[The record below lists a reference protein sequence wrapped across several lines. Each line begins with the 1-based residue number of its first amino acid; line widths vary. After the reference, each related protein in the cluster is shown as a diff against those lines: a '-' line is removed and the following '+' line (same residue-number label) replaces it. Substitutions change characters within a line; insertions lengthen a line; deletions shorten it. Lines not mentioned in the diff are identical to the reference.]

1 MPRVL
6 TTTEIA
12 DLLAEAKPL
21 PATWQSRLAVRA
33 KSDSTFTHRELDV
46 AGTAGRTFRII
57 IRGNTLNLLDFSLIL
72 VFRDEDG
79 SDYRLTRFN
88 GRHPSQHSI
97 KWEKARNL
105 PNAAFRNRFH
115 IHMATERYQ
124 LEGYDIDG
132 YAEVTPLY
140 DSFETALEKFVR
152 SNGLSVPEG
161 EQKDA
166 RPDNLFEQG
175 KE

>member
-1 MPRVL
+1 MPPKYM
-6 TTTEIA
+6 TDHQIA
-12 DLLAEAKPL
+12 NY
-21 PATWQSRLAVRA
+21 ATMVGS
-33 KSDSTFTHRELDV
+33 E
-46 AGTAGRTFRII
+46 GI
-57 IRGNTLNLLDFSLIL
+57 IRRSRIPKLHLAKTH
-72 VFRDEDG
+72 
-79 SDYRLTRFN
+79 
-88 GRHPSQHSI
+88 GRHPSQHSN

-124 LEGYDIDG
+124 LEGFDIDG

-152 SNGLSVPEG
+152 SNGLSVPEV

-166 RPDNLFEQG
+166 GPNLFKQG